1 MLILLTIIFHF
12 PLNFK
17 IKRNFIR
24 NFIRNINIPP
34 FKLSS
39 ERFKLLSLILSST
52 QLPHQLV
59 YKYHPPSTVPPSRPY
74 HSSSP
79 GGLLSVSRPWNG
91 ITLIAVI
98 GASCLAFKTFPLLGR
113 GRAAAAASLSSTWI
127 LCCAG
132 WKTQLTATAAA
143 AVAMPRITQE
153 EIDGRSVSVESHK
166 SSHLLPLPKVRH
178 PG

>member
-17 IKRNFIR
+17 IKRNSIR
-24 NFIRNINIPP
+24 NFIGNINIPP

-59 YKYHPPSTVPPSRPY
+59 YKYHPPSTVP
-74 HSSSP
+74 SP

-113 GRAAAAASLSSTWI
+113 GRAAVAASLSSTWI